1 LRTLVLAASL
11 ALTACGGEPPRAGG
25 CAREAQHQ
33 FTWSNPSAPDTV
45 TARAEGP
52 TCRQAMVTLAIRDA
66 RGNPLWAFAAPYHI
80 LKAGDG
86 PLDETFAAVDE
97 AEMDAFLSRW
107 ADLSVQNTG
116 ELPQWREGEAR
127 LSGETFAYYTE
138 LEREAYEM
146 LRGRDLAMACFA
158 AAAESTTCLI
168 VDPLS
173 RAPAMMVA
181 YGP

>member
-1 LRTLVLAASL
+1 MRFLVLAASFAL
-11 ALTACGGEPPRAGG
+11 AACGGETQRAAG

-33 FTWSNPSAPDTV
+33 LTWSSPDAPDTV

-52 TCRQAMVTLAIRDA
+52 TCRQATVTLSIRDA
-66 RGNPLWAFAAPYHI
+66 QGNPLWAFAAPYHI

-86 PLDETFAAVDE
+86 PLDETFAAVDA
-97 AEMDAFLSRW
+97 AEMDTFLARW
-107 ADLSVQNTG
+107 ADLSVQNTSD
-116 ELPQWREGEAR
+116 LPQWRDGEAR
-127 LSGETFAYYTE
+127 LSGETFAYYTA

-146 LRGRDLAMACFA
+146 LRARDLAMACFA

-168 VDPLS
+168 IDPFS